1 MKTLLR
7 EACHK
12 VNKSTTKTLSE
23 AERLAV
29 RKRYRTILNP
39 GRQGTARD
47 PAATERETRADR
59 EVGRT
64 QPA

>member
-12 VNKSTTKTLSE
+12 VNKSETKTLTE
-23 AERLAV
+23 AERLAI
-29 RKRYRTILNP
+29 RKRYRTILT
-39 GRQGTARD
+39 QGGKELPEIPHARKE
-47 PAATERETRADR
+47 ARADR
-59 EVGRT
+59 KVQRT